1 MRMSSFLIALL
12 VVAIWGLNAAI
23 GKVAVMQMPAVTF
36 LVIRFT
42 IVGLMFLP
50 FAKLKKG
57 DLKKLLIFA
66 MFMNVLHYG
75 FVFSSMKFLD
85 ASSVAILQQTQVP
98 FAVLLGWILLK
109 EKVTT
114 KTMIGIFLG
123 IAGLLVVLGSPTVT
137 LIGGFL
143 VILSSL
149 FWGISNIKMKGLKDI
164 NIFAFIAYPALFS
177 LPFLIMF
184 ALVYD
189 DVSNIEWNQINYWE
203 ISLVMFYQVVI
214 GSIAMFI
221 WQRLLKSHNINKVV
235 SVTLLQPIFGIIGGI
250 IIFGDKLNSSL
261 IIGGLIIAFS
271 LYLIMKDKEKKNI
284 EIIEND

>member
-1 MRMSSFLIALL
+1 MSSFLIALL